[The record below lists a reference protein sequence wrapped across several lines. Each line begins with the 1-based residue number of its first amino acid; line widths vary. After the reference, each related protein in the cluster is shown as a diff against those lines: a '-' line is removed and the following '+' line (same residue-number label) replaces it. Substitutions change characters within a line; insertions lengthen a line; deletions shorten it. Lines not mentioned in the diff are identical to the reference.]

1 MVVIPADVLLIA
13 AGLGA
18 FLQVWQMDGY
28 NFGIFWENGTLQMG
42 IIMTF
47 VTGIGGAILALLTGL
62 IPLTGNLK
70 IDLLIVFFTAFMIP
84 FAIDRFIT
92 KSSIGNT
99 ETTED
104 SADAA

>member
-1 MVVIPADVLLIA
+1 MYILIIA
-13 AGLGA
+13 AISGA

-28 NFGIFWENGTLQMG
+28 KLGIFFVNGVLQIGVVMS
-42 IIMTF
+42 F
-47 VTGIGGAILALLTGL
+47 VTGIGGAVLALRTGL
-62 IPLTGNLK
+62 IPLSGDVVVDFLV
-70 IDLLIVFFTAFMIP
+70 VFFTAFMVP

-99 ETTED
+99 KTTED